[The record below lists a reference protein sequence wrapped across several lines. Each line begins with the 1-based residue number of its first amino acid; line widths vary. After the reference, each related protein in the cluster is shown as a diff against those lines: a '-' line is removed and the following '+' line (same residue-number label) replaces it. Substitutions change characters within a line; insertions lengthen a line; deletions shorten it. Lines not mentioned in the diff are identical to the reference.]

1 MPCRAGIQA
10 PQGRRNPGPPTT
22 SGAAAGTQAPGLPS
36 ARGAVAAKAA
46 GRRRGSAPRRGPL
59 RRRRD
64 HERPA
69 LCAVSVKEGL
79 DQDSEDKSSRKMGGF
94 SLYAMCM
101 HGAQVI
107 MLPFPFLLSQPAAAL
122 EFVEICEKGSP
133 GKDLESP
140 EIQIFRRT
148 SRVSRHWINYTQVLE
163 ICIPS

>member
-1 MPCRAGIQA
+1 MPSFKVWH
-10 PQGRRNPGPPTT
+10 GRQNFC
-22 SGAAAGTQAPGLPS
+22 SLAAAILKKDTTEG
-36 ARGAVAAKAA
+36 
-46 GRRRGSAPRRGPL
+46 
-59 RRRRD
+59 
-64 HERPA
+64 PA

-94 SLYAMCM
+94 SLYAICM

-148 SRVSRHWINYTQVLE
+148 SHWINYTQVLE